1 MIKAGANEGS
11 QEGGGTSGEDNNPPP
26 LFSLKKRPA
35 LLVFDWSVYPNFD
48 LANVA
53 AHRLSR
59 MTGDA
64 CGVVRYSAQ
73 RWRILRVDSSGKP
86 VS

>member
-1 MIKAGANEGS
+1 MIKAGANEG
-11 QEGGGTSGEDNNPPP
+11 GAGEECNNRPH
-26 LFSLKKRPA
+26 LFSLRKRPA
-35 LLVFDWSVYPNFD
+35 LLFFDWSVYPSFD

-59 MTGDA
+59 MTGDT

-73 RWRILRVDSSGKP
+73 RWRILRVDPSGKP